1 MNHAFLKILFVLSKK
16 YNIQISIFIRIKYK
30 LIKDNNIMSI

>member
-1 MNHAFLKILFVLSKK
+1 MNHAFLKILLLSKK